1 MKIFE
6 SFVGDRKVVK
16 LPEETLGNSRWG
28 ANKMIRDCCD
38 FVLRLKKTSRPSICL
53 KNAEDLLVC
62 LETASKTCMS

>member
-53 KNAEDLLVC
+53 KTAEDLLVC
-62 LETASKTCMS
+62 LETAGKTCMS